1 MGQFP
6 QLWATAW
13 PSQPVLPSHRHRVG
27 VVVPPRAVV
36 TEAFKEGK
44 AAVGLLWF
52 SIPEGEQRAGLAQTA
67 YGPNSY
73 ILVWRRKPDQLPE

>member
-13 PSQPVLPSHRHRVG
+13 PSQPVVPSHRHRVG
-27 VVVPPRAVV
+27 MVVPPRAVV

-44 AAVGLLWF
+44 AAVGLLCGF
-52 SIPEGEQRAGLAQTA
+52 PFQRVSKGQDW
-67 YGPNSY
+67 P
-73 ILVWRRKPDQLPE
+73 RRLMALTVIY